1 MTTVGAATEQSS
13 ADPPPLVIEGNGVPT
28 RLRRPGDLVRF
39 VAVVLLAAAILGS
52 AFLASDASTGLT
64 KDIAQGANSIPHLLA
79 VIANLVGAFGVLVL
93 PIAGAID
100 LLVRK
105 RGRQLLEAL
114 GAGAIALALVWML
127 GIWIQAASGG
137 QLLNALTGRPT
148 VGAVAPLDATLAATV
163 AFIAVARLVDRS
175 RWAIGCVFLVAAI
188 FLANILTGGITVAA
202 LIVSA
207 LLGWAV
213 GLLARWILGT
223 PATRPSGAEVASA
236 LERVGFGLT
245 VLRAIH
251 ETDGGRRYSATTR
264 SGERLE
270 VMVFDRDLEGG
281 GIVRGLWRTLR
292 MRESGGSIGLT
303 MRGRLD
309 HAQLQSYAAQAA
321 GAPVPRLEAVAA
333 VGPDAALLA
342 YAHLDGQRFD
352 EIGPELS
359 DWDLE
364 GAWRAI
370 RTMHDSGISH
380 RSLTAHNMLRD
391 SNGGVWLL
399 DPEAGST
406 AVGDVAERID
416 LAEMLCTLALLT
428 DPDRAL
434 DTGRRVLGSERLSKA
449 LPVMQPVALTPE
461 TRKAIKAHKDVLKVL
476 REDLEEITPEGSVE
490 EINLVRL
497 RPRTILMI
505 VAGTIAAYFI
515 LIQLGSINL
524 VELITTANWWWAAPA
539 LVLSAATFLGAT
551 MTLEG
556 FVPEKLSFIRTTW
569 VQLAGAF
576 ATLVSPPTLGSVGVN
591 IRYLQKVGVH
601 PALAAAS
608 VAVSQ
613 VMAFVMHLL
622 LVLFFGVLTGSQ
634 NEVEVA
640 PPAWAIVVGAI
651 FLAALVLLFVLPFTR
666 HWAQRKVSPILKQ
679 VGPRLLTL
687 AQQPLKLAR
696 GISGFIILNI
706 GFCFCLVACV
716 RAFGGGGE
724 WAAICVVYLVGATV
738 GQIAPTP
745 GGLGAVE
752 AALTAGLAGV
762 GVDGGIALSAVL
774 FFRILTFWLPTIPGW
789 FCFNGL
795 VKRGYL

>member
-1 MTTVGAATEQSS
+1 MTTTGPIAGHDTAEP
-13 ADPPPLVIEGNGVPT
+13 APLVVEGNGVPT

-39 VAVVLLAAAILGS
+39 VVVVLIAAIVLGS

-64 KDIAQGANSIPHLLA
+64 KDIAEGATNIPHLLA

-93 PIAGAID
+93 PVAGAID

-105 RGRQLLEAL
+105 RGRQLLESL
-114 GAGAIALALVWML
+114 GAMAVALALVWAL
-127 GIWIQAASGG
+127 GVWIQAASGG
-137 QLLNALTGRPT
+137 QLLNALTGQPT
-148 VGAVAPLDATLAATV
+148 PGAVAPLDATLAATV
-163 AFIAVARLVDRS
+163 AFISVARLVDRS
-175 RWAIGCVFLVAAI
+175 RWAFACIFLVAAI

-207 LLGWAV
+207 LIGWAI
-213 GLLARWILGT
+213 GLLSRWILGT
-223 PATRPSGAEVASA
+223 PATRPHGKEVAAA

-245 VLRAIH
+245 VLSAIH

-270 VMVFDRDLEGG
+270 VMVLDRDLEGG
-281 GIVRGLWRTLR
+281 GIVRGLWRTVR

-321 GAPVPRLEAVAA
+321 GAPVPRLEAVSA

-352 EIGPELS
+352 EIGS
-359 DWDLE
+359 DLTDEDLD

-380 RSLTAHNMLRD
+380 RTLTAHNLLRD
-391 SNGGVWLL
+391 SNGSIWLL

-406 AVGDVAERID
+406 AIGDVAERID
-416 LAEMLCTLALLT
+416 LAELLCTLAMLT
-428 DPDRAL
+428 DPERAVAS
-434 DTGRRVLGSERLSKA
+434 GRCILGSERLSKA
-449 LPVMQPVALTPE
+449 LPVLQPVALTPQ
-461 TRKAIKAHKDVLKVL
+461 TRQAIRHHKEVLKAL
-476 REDLEEITPEGSVE
+476 RESLEEITPEGSVE
-490 EINLVRL
+490 EIQLVRL

-515 LIQLGSINL
+515 LIQLGSVNL
-524 VELITTANWWWAAPA
+524 VQLITTANWWWAAPA

-551 MTLEG
+551 MTVEG

-591 IRYLQKVGVH
+591 IRYLQQVGVH

-622 LVLFFGVLTGSQ
+622 LVLFFGVITGSQ
-634 NEVEVA
+634 NEVEIA
-640 PPAWAIVVGAI
+640 PPAWAIVVGLI
-651 FLAALVLLFVLPFTR
+651 FVVALVLLFVLPFTR
-666 HWAQRKVSPILKQ
+666 RWAQKKVSPILKQ

-687 AQQPLKLAR
+687 AQQPLKLAS
-696 GISGFIILNI
+696 GILGFIVLNI

-762 GVDGGIALSAVL
+762 GVD
-774 FFRILTFWLPTIPGW
+774 
-789 FCFNGL
+789 
-795 VKRGYL
+795 